1 MPPTISLESF
11 RVRRLTP
18 RHLLFAA
25 IGCVLVVTLYYS
37 AFPNTVSDS
46 EIWRTI
52 RPVSTT
58 PPHVWKQRAEAVKNA
73 FRHAYG
79 GYERHAKPHDELK
92 PLTNGTKDK

>member
-1 MPPTISLESF
+1 MTHAFLESF
-11 RVRRLTP
+11 RLRRLSA

-25 IGCVLVVTLYYS
+25 VGCVLVVTLYYS
-37 AFPNTVSDS
+37 AFPTTVSNS

-52 RPVSTT
+52 RPVSAT
-58 PPHVWKQRAEAVKNA
+58 PPLAWKQRAEAVKGA
-73 FRHAYG
+73 FRHAYA